1 MIKLSMEASNSHY
14 PYRVLRVPN
23 LHANEMNGDSLVLM
37 KYDDET
43 KDNYDLRMQ
52 Q

>member
-14 PYRVLRVPN
+14 PSRVLRPSN
-23 LHANEMNGDSLVLM
+23 LHVNEMNGDSLELM
-37 KYDDET
+37 RYDDET